1 MQNKKDILCPTNC
14 PYLAVRSFL
23 PNTMPFYCTRYEN
36 FLGMNNAKRVQRCA
50 LCQGCNHDIVQVGL
64 TLLDAQSSRVADLK
78 QAFLQ
83 MNPNG
88 QRFLVDVLLKDGFQ
102 LHFTPLKKITSV
114 VLLTEL
120 LRLRHENRQ
129 KHTSAETQN
138 FIKLLSVIGDTGT
151 PMDNATRTLL
161 SNLFQVID
169 ASEKAM
175 LLSILENPA
184 NLKNFL
190 NSFSKIPQDQNM
202 LKNFRALLY
211 DTNRQMQND
220 DNTYSLTHR
229 IHLNH
234 MMGMMMRARM
244 KKYHQRNRD

>member
-1 MQNKKDILCPTNC
+1 MENKKDILCPTNC

-36 FLGMNNAKRVQRCA
+36 FLGMNTAKRVQKCA
-50 LCQGCNHDIVQVGL
+50 LCQGHQQDIIQTGL
-64 TLLDAQSSRVADLK
+64 SLLDAQPSRIADLK

-83 MNPNG
+83 MKPAD

-114 VLLTEL
+114 ILLTEL
-120 LRLRHENRQ
+120 LRLRHESRQ

-138 FIKLLSVIGDTGT
+138 FIKLLSIIGDTGT
-151 PMDNATRTLL
+151 PMDNTTRTLL

-184 NLKNFL
+184 NLKSFL
-190 NSFSKIPQDQNM
+190 NSFSKIPQDQSM

-211 DTNRQMQND
+211 DVNRQMQND
-220 DNTYSLTHR
+220 DNAHSLTHR

-234 MMGMMMRARM
+234 MMDMMMRARIR
-244 KKYHQRNRD
+244 KQHQRNRD

>member
-14 PYLAVRSFL
+14 PYLAIRSFL
-23 PNTMPFYCTRYEN
+23 PNTMPFYCTKYEN

-50 LCQGCNHDIVQVGL
+50 LCQGCNHDIIQVGL
-64 TLLDAQSSRVADLK
+64 TLLDAQASRIADLK

-83 MNPNG
+83 MTPAD

-234 MMGMMMRARM
+234 MMDMMMRARM